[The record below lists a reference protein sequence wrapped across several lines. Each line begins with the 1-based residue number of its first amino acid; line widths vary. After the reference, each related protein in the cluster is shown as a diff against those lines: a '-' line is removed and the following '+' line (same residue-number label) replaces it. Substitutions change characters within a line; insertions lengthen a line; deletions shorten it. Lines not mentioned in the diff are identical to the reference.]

1 MLESLYIRNLVLV
14 PELHIEFGGGFN
26 TVTGETGAGKSL
38 ILGALHLLTG
48 GRAAAAVIRRGA
60 TSCEVSGV
68 VNLANGFQALRE
80 EIAQK
85 LESYGLPPCEENR
98 LLLRRV
104 ITESGSRAFLNG
116 SPVTAAILKEFGE
129 CLIDIHGPNDSHS
142 LLQPAKQLHLLDLYG
157 GHQAQVAKVAACWAR
172 LTETHRKLQALLA
185 EGLAPEELALLA
197 HQLKEI
203 DQAHLAADE
212 EQTLLERHRLAANS
226 AKRCELA
233 GQLAQGLSQSDQ
245 SMVEALVPWIRA
257 AEELAELDPQ
267 HTGDFLNR
275 LNLLSEECSSLA
287 NDLEDYAANVEV
299 DAESLHEMDE
309 RIELIQKLKRRY
321 GPTLQD
327 VLDTAERLRARLQR
341 ASTRTAELAR
351 LREEEAAE
359 NNSYLIETKQLTSLR
374 KKAAGRLAPAIVEKL
389 RKLGFLKAAF
399 EVRLETAKP
408 GPAGTD
414 SCEFFF
420 APNQGES
427 ISALRHAASSGEVA
441 RVMLAIKTVLSEVD
455 DLPILVFDEIDANIG
470 GLTAGAVAAELRAVG
485 QRHQVFSITHL
496 PLIAAAGD
504 SQYLVE
510 KRTEDERTITTMHRL
525 EGDERTAEIVRMLG
539 STLQDAAAVAHA
551 TEMLSRTTAQD

>member
-14 PELHIEFGGGFN
+14 PELHVEFDGGFN

-48 GRAAAAVIRRGA
+48 GRATASSIRRGA
-60 TSCEVSGV
+60 KSCEVSGV
-68 VNLANGFQALRE
+68 VRLAGNYSALRE
-80 EIAQK
+80 ELARK
-85 LESYGLPPCEENR
+85 LEEYGLPPCEEDR

-104 ITESGSRAFLNG
+104 ITESGSRAFING
-116 SPVTAAILKEFGE
+116 SPVTAAILKEFGDH
-129 CLIDIHGPNDSHS
+129 LIDIHGPNDSHS
-142 LLQPAKQLHLLDLYG
+142 LLLPAKQLRLLDLYG
-157 GHQAQVAKVAACWAR
+157 GLQTQVAKVAEGWAH
-172 LTETHRKLQALLA
+172 LTETHRKLQELLS

-203 DQAHLAADE
+203 DQAHLTADE
-212 EQTLLERHRLAANS
+212 EETLLERHRLAANS
-226 AKRCELA
+226 ARRCELA

-267 HTGDFLNR
+267 NTSGFLNR

-287 NDLEDYAANVEV
+287 SELEDYASRVEL
-299 DAESLHEMDE
+299 DEEALHEMDE

-321 GPTLQD
+321 GPTLQN
-327 VLDTAERLRARLQR
+327 VLETAERLRSRLQR

-351 LREEEAAE
+351 LREEESAAQKTYQVAAKTLSE
-359 NNSYLIETKQLTSLR
+359 AR
-374 KKAAGRLAPAIVEKL
+374 RKAADRLAPAIVEKL
-389 RKLGFLKAAF
+389 HKLGFLKAAF
-399 EVRLETAKP
+399 EVRLEAAKP
-408 GPAGTD
+408 GSTGSDA
-414 SCEFFF
+414 CEFFF

-470 GLTAGAVAAELRAVG
+470 GRTAGAVATELHAVG
-485 QRHQVFSITHL
+485 AHHQVFSITHL
-496 PLIAAAGD
+496 PLIAAAGNA
-504 SQYLVE
+504 QYLVE
-510 KRTEDERTITTMHRL
+510 KHTEDDRTITTMHRI
-525 EGDERTAEIVRMLG
+525 DDADRTAEIVRMLG
-539 STLQDAAAVAHA
+539 STMDDATAVAHA
-551 TEMLSRTTAQD
+551 TEMLNRTTN

>member
-14 PELHIEFGGGFN
+14 PELHVEFDAGFN

-48 GRAAAAVIRRGA
+48 GRATASSIRRGA

-68 VNLANGFQALRE
+68 VRLGDRFAALRE
-80 EIAQK
+80 ELARK
-85 LESYGLPPCEENR
+85 LEEYGLPPCEENR

-104 ITESGSRAFLNG
+104 ISENGSRAFLNG

-129 CLIDIHGPNDSHS
+129 RLIDIHGPNDSHS

-157 GHQAQVAKVAACWAR
+157 GLQAQAEKVAEYWEH
-172 LTETHRKLQALLA
+172 LTETQRKLQELLT
-185 EGLAPEELALLA
+185 ESLAPEEIALLA

-203 DQAHLAADE
+203 DQAHLTADE
-212 EQTLLERHRLAANS
+212 EKTLLERHRLAANS
-226 AKRCELA
+226 ARRCELA
-233 GQLAQGLSQSDQ
+233 GQLSQGLAQSDQ

-267 HTGDFLNR
+267 HTAEFLNR

-287 NDLEDYAANVEV
+287 SELEDYAARMDLDEE
-299 DAESLHEMDE
+299 ALHEMDE

-327 VLDTAERLRARLQR
+327 VLDTAVRLRERLKRA
-341 ASTRTAELAR
+341 AGRTADLAR
-351 LREEEAAE
+351 LREEESTDRIAYQSAAKE
-359 NNSYLIETKQLTSLR
+359 LSDLR
-374 KKAAGRLAPAIVEKL
+374 KNAARRLEPAIVEKL

-399 EVRLETAKP
+399 EVRLENARP
-408 GPAGTD
+408 GPAGID
-414 SCEFFF
+414 ACEFFF

-427 ISALRHAASSGEVA
+427 IAALRHAASSGEVA

-470 GLTAGAVAAELRAVG
+470 GLTAGAVAAELEAVG
-485 QRHQVFSITHL
+485 TRHQVFSITHL
-496 PLIAAAGD
+496 PLIAAAGNT
-504 SQYLVE
+504 QFLVE
-510 KRTEDERTITTMHRL
+510 KRTEGERTVTTMHRID
-525 EGDERTAEIVRMLG
+525 EQERTAEIVRMLG
-539 STLQDAAAVAHA
+539 STTADAAATAHA
-551 TEMLSRTTAQD
+551 NEMLKNHFK

>member
-1 MLESLYIRNLVLV
+1 MTVHTETLNNAGAYIVQELV
-14 PELHIEFGGGFN
+14 
-26 TVTGETGAGKSL
+26 
-38 ILGALHLLTG
+38 
-48 GRAAAAVIRRGA
+48 
-60 TSCEVSGV
+60 
-68 VNLANGFQALRE
+68 
-80 EIAQK
+80 
-85 LESYGLPPCEENR
+85 R
-98 LLLRRV
+98 LLLEAGARFAEPGEFTR
-104 ITESGSRAFLNG
+104 RAFLNG

-359 NNSYLIETKQLTSLR
+359 NNSYLTETKQLTSLR
-374 KKAAGRLAPAIVEKL
+374 EKAAERLVPAIVEKL

-399 EVRLETAKP
+399 EVGLETAKP

-420 APNQGES
+420 APNHGES

-485 QRHQVFSITHL
+485 TRHQVFSITHL

-551 TEMLSRTTAQD
+551 TEMLSRTTAQN